1 MASEARASEVRRRL
15 PMLVSGQEHSST
27 SSFVAS
33 TTAGCRLRRERAT
46 QAASWRVQKEE
57 IVRTEFF
64 EERVRTELCRSVYE
78 RVYYVRR
85 LYVAENV
92 PRCLFVFSALTLP
105 AALRSVQKQNG

>member
-46 QAASWRVQKEE
+46 QAASWRVQ
-57 IVRTEFF
+57 R
-64 EERVRTELCRSVYE
+64 EERARTELCRSVYE

-105 AALRSVQKQNG
+105 AALRSAQKQNG